1 MSGLGVSCPQ
11 PVFLPCS
18 KQEIPLKVSEKTQ
31 LWGKK
36 KNQHRDALGNQEFIL
51 LFDLHKEMFATV
63 GVFPLG
69 SHLLKSGGNSTPEKT
84 KREFR
89 WCFILFEKDQSPF
102 QFV

>member
-1 MSGLGVSCPQ
+1 MG
-11 PVFLPCS
+11 
-18 KQEIPLKVSEKTQ
+18 KE
-31 LWGKK
+31 KK
-36 KNQHRDALGNQEFIL
+36 KQHRDALGNQEFIL

-69 SHLLKSGGNSTPEKT
+69 SHLLKSGGNSTLEKT